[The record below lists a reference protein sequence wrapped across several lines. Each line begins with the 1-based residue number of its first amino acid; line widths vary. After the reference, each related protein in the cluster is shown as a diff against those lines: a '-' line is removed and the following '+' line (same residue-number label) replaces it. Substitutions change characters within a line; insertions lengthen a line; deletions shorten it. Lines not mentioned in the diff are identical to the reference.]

1 MSKPYA
7 IALMVFFAM
16 AATAADPPGGQTT
29 AATVPVKVSLDKTEP
44 PIPVKIAAHIDFG
57 YCIPKGLRATDEPD
71 RQTTKC
77 TDVKKP
83 LKVGANVDD
92 IVAAFA
98 KNTEF
103 TLQKVDKFHLL
114 LFCVTKEKVC
124 DGEQIARMKAAIES
138 FAKPSP
144 QYYEDVKVD
153 ASIAKDLAAA
163 IVNMTKGD
171 VTGKLIGAGLIR
183 LETDKK
189 LEAPVV
195 DTLLNTQIP
204 QATAESLRK
213 VEALP
218 SPVNAKRIP
227 LPFFCIATH
236 LDGDAPAPLGERK
249 ACADGTRPAQGSNA
263 ADIATALTTDKI
275 KVTADLKTSIIVNC
289 GGSKCDSD
297 AMGQIANSVAAMA
310 RTSPAYTQD
319 LAVLPQTARSAAEK
333 LAKWSNGAIAADVL
347 SDNLIRLKSDTKV
360 PRADFEI
367 FRNRLLD
374 DGFGDSARLPTKQL
388 FYADA
393 GDVVASLYG
402 SAPVASPLAPGTT
415 PPDTTGSSSG
425 GAASAAG
432 SAPAAA
438 SATPAPAAATSL
450 APAPAP
456 ATLAARMTA
465 VGDTVVLSGI
475 DPAADSQ
482 RVRLL
487 TLLDL
492 PRPEVLLNVF
502 SMQDSSPSGREL
514 ATESELIRSAVST
527 HNQALQNAIEYGW
540 AYLSRQMQN
549 PGYFDTDFANYLTQR
564 FVSEPP
570 ECAAKPGGPQCV
582 SQEQRDLW
590 NLCPAGS
597 YCLGYTEAFKPLK
610 PTLSNILLGLIAA
623 KDPFREVFTTI
634 GCMEGKFEVYGKTCF
649 PERDAIATLPGTS
662 GLALSSENPPG
673 HDLPADPKQC
683 LAKARGSFIDELK
696 LKSEPSCEDLD
707 LAGLDA
713 QFKCH
718 VPVALPLGCFTVQA
732 AKSFVPYNGFSTFTF
747 RRLNGLAEEPIAKAE
762 EHLPNNESSFSTT
775 PLGLLRA
782 ATVNVLFNYK
792 MAQQFPRE
800 FSPYSLSHSAQ
811 ELNAEFNPLVVAFNQ
826 DVAAFT
832 RNLMQKV
839 QDRLYDSHWYT
850 PWRGR
855 NRSFVADGLITVRG
869 ISGVE
874 SLVDTETQ
882 SSFSV
887 PQFQTPASVLGNLSN
902 LAGGSSAA
910 PNASTTTTS
919 TSTVSGNTTSGST
932 TTAPT
937 PQPSP
942 PPPSANLLTLLPGG
956 LAKAS
961 LPAALVAAI
970 SPTAAQAQIGRQLT
984 LDVTPHTL
992 PGASSAELE
1001 VKLWAQEDSPPT
1013 LYKDG
1018 GTSPQN
1024 DPISRVA
1031 RHNVFTRVRVE
1042 SVKLFEVSSFS
1053 ALVQRPRTKFPLV
1066 PPFVQIPVINDLIGL
1081 PLPGAKVYYR
1091 STAIVSAII
1100 VATAADLAFGMEYAS
1115 DRAATGEGRSL
1126 SFRRITSIDQL
1137 PWQQQKLYQY
1147 NQARADCFA
1156 TFPQSA
1162 GGMTNNGPGC
1172 KGLTFDKLAPDR

>member
-1 MSKPYA
+1 
-7 IALMVFFAM
+7 MVFFAM
-16 AATAADPPGGQTT
+16 AATAADPPAGQTT
-29 AATVPVKVSLDKTEP
+29 AAMVPVKVSLDKTEP

-57 YCIPKGLRATDEPD
+57 FCIPKGLRATGEPAK
-71 RQTTKC
+71 QTGKC
-77 TDVKKP
+77 TDAKKP

-98 KNTEF
+98 KDTEF
-103 TLQKVDKFHLL
+103 TLQKVDKYHLL
-114 LFCVTKEKVC
+114 LFCTTKEKVC

-144 QYYEDVKVD
+144 QYYDDVPVD
-153 ASIAKDLAAA
+153 ASIAKDLAEA

-171 VTGKLIGAGLIR
+171 VTGKLIGDGLIR

-195 DTLLNTQIP
+195 NLLNTQISK
-204 QATAESLRK
+204 ATAESLK
-213 VEALP
+213 EVEALR

-236 LDGDAPAPLGERK
+236 LDGDAPAPLADGK
-249 ACADGTRPAQGSNA
+249 VCADGTRPAQGANA
-263 ADIATALTTDKI
+263 ADIAAALTSDKI
-275 KVTADLKTSIIVNC
+275 KVTADTKTSIIVNC

-297 AMGQIANSVAAMA
+297 ATGQIASSVAAMA

-333 LAKWSNGAIAADVL
+333 LAKWSNGAIAVDVL
-347 SDNLIRLKSDTKV
+347 SDTLIRLKSDSKV
-360 PRADFEI
+360 SRADIEI
-367 FRNRLLD
+367 FWNRLLE
-374 DGFGDSARLPTKQL
+374 DGFGDPARLPTKQL

-393 GDVVASLYG
+393 GNVVASLYG
-402 SAPVASPLAPGTT
+402 SAPAASPLVPGTT

-425 GAASAAG
+425 GASAAASA
-432 SAPAAA
+432 SPTAA
-438 SATPAPAAATSL
+438 SATPAPAAAAS
-450 APAPAP
+450 PAPG
-456 ATLAARMTA
+456 TQAAGMTS
-465 VGDTVVLSGI
+465 VGDTVVLAGN
-475 DPAADSQ
+475 DPATDSQ

-514 ATESELIRSAVST
+514 ASESELIRSAVST

-590 NLCPAGS
+590 DLCPAGS

-662 GLALSSENPPG
+662 GLALASENPPE
-673 HDLPADPKQC
+673 HNLPADPKLC
-683 LAKARGSFIDELK
+683 LAKARGMLIDELK
-696 LKSEPSCEDLD
+696 LKGGPSCEDLD
-707 LAGLDA
+707 LAGLEA
-713 QFKCH
+713 QIQCH

-782 ATVNVLFNYK
+782 ATVSFLFNYK

-839 QDRLYDSHWYT
+839 QDQLYNSHWYT
-850 PWRGR
+850 PWKGR

-882 SSFSV
+882 SFFSV
-887 PQFQTPASVLGNLSN
+887 PQFQTPASVLSNLSN

-919 TSTVSGNTTSGST
+919 TSTVTGDTTSGTT

-937 PQPSP
+937 PQPPP
-942 PPPSANLLTLLPGG
+942 PPPSANLLTLLPAG

-970 SPTAAQAQIGRQLT
+970 SPTAAQAQVGRQLT

-1053 ALVQRPRTKFPLV
+1053 ALVQRSRTKFPLI

-1100 VATAADLAFGMEYAS
+1100 VPTAADLALGMEYAS

-1126 SFRRITSIDQL
+1126 SFRRIASIYQL

-1147 NQARADCFA
+1147 NQARAACFA

-1162 GGMTNNGPGC
+1162 IGITNNGPSC